1 MIDINNIDPKVAEEL
16 SVEIGKCLDDLI
28 GDGEKGQVTQLFNND
43 NTINR
48 EQLKKE
54 IDLCEKW
61 LKSFDNIITAI
72 KNNNILKE
80 LEDKKEDRQQGAF
93 KRLYQQNLIQQYGQ
107 LLKEG
112 YTLLQYLR
120 VSIQGNNSVTKY
132 RILVECSYDKEK
144 GSTYEEVEVDLR
156 KLLEKVSFN
165 FSAPINGIKNLYDFI
180 GGSSL
185 KIYKNSFKN
194 DLKEKSTKEKKED
207 NFKAEAMT
215 KIGKIFKSKTNLNEG
230 FIYEAFQQ
238 ALQNKKDLKNFLSI
252 IEELESIDDNFMNSV
267 FIRRKKQKKNRITG
281 IYRYSKK
288 NDDLFQKLVI
298 KFKFNNE
305 EVTFEDLFN
314 KIITAYVP
322 EQDPSYAHGGD
333 IGNYELKNVAN
344 SPASLISAHTV
355 FNAIK
360 RALDT
365 LKDFRDSDVI
375 KKETIKQFKNGSKI
389 LQGRK
394 KDTGW
399 IYNTL
404 NKGVKAIYK
413 EVLPHID
420 N

>member
-28 GDGEKGQVTQLFNND
+28 GDGKKGQVTQLFNND
-43 NTINR
+43 NTINKK
-48 EQLKKE
+48 QLKKE
-54 IDLCEKW
+54 IHLCEQW
-61 LKSFDNIITAI
+61 LASFQVIMTKIRD
-72 KNNNILKE
+72 NNILKE

-156 KLLEKVSFN
+156 ELLEKVSFN

-180 GGSSL
+180 CGSSL

-194 DLKEKSTKEKKED
+194 NLKEKSIKEKKED

-238 ALQNKKDLKNFLSI
+238 ALQNKKDLKKFLSI
-252 IEELESIDDNFMNSV
+252 IEELESVDDNFMNSV
-267 FIRRKKQKKNRITG
+267 FIRRKKQKKNRISG

-288 NDDLFQKLVI
+288 NDDLFEKLVT
-298 KFKFNNE
+298 KFEFNNE

-322 EQDPSYAHGGD
+322 EQDPSYAHSGD

-365 LKDFRDSDVI
+365 LKGFMDSDVI

>member
-1 MIDINNIDPKVAEEL
+1 MIDINNIDPEVAEKL
-16 SVEIGKCLDDLI
+16 SIEIGKCLDDLI
-28 GDGEKGQVTQLFNND
+28 GDGEEGQVTQLFNND
-43 NTINR
+43 NTINKK
-48 EQLKKE
+48 QLEKE
-54 IDLCEKW
+54 IHLCEQW
-61 LKSFDNIITAI
+61 LASFQGIMTKIRD
-72 KNNNILKE
+72 NNILKE
-80 LEDKKEDRQQGAF
+80 LEAKKEDRQQGAF

-107 LLKEG
+107 LLKQG

-120 VSIQGNNSVTKY
+120 VSIQGNKSVTRY

-156 KLLEKVSFN
+156 ELLEKVSFN

-194 DLKEKSTKEKKED
+194 NLKEKSTKEED

-238 ALQNKKDLKNFLSI
+238 ALQNKKDLKKFLSI
-252 IEELESIDDNFMNSV
+252 IEELESVDDNFMNSV
-267 FIRRKKQKKNRITG
+267 FVRRKKQKKNRISG

-288 NDDLFQKLVI
+288 NDDLFEKLVT

-322 EQDPSYAHGGD
+322 EQDPSYAHSGD

-344 SPASLISAHTV
+344 SPASLISADTV

-365 LKDFRDSDVI
+365 LNDFKDSDVI

-394 KDTGW
+394 KDTSW

-404 NKGVKAIYK
+404 NEGVKAIYK
-413 EVLPHID
+413 KELPHID
-420 N
+420 D

>member
-1 MIDINNIDPKVAEEL
+1 MIDINNIDPEVAEKL
-16 SVEIGKCLDDLI
+16 SIEIGKCLDDLI
-28 GDGEKGQVTQLFNND
+28 GDGEEGQVTQLFNND
-43 NTINR
+43 NTINKK
-48 EQLKKE
+48 QLEKE
-54 IDLCEKW
+54 IHLCEQW
-61 LKSFDNIITAI
+61 LASFQGIMTKIRD
-72 KNNNILKE
+72 NNILKE
-80 LEDKKEDRQQGAF
+80 LEAKKEDRQQGAF

-107 LLKEG
+107 LLKQG

-120 VSIQGNNSVTKY
+120 VSIQGNKSVTRY

-156 KLLEKVSFN
+156 ELLEKVSFN

-194 DLKEKSTKEKKED
+194 NLKEKSTKEED

-215 KIGKIFKSKTNLNEG
+215 KIGKIFKSKTYLNEG

-238 ALQNKKDLKNFLSI
+238 ALQNKKDLKKFLSI
-252 IEELESIDDNFMNSV
+252 IEELESVDDNFMNSV
-267 FIRRKKQKKNRITG
+267 FVRRKKQKKNRISG

-288 NDDLFQKLVI
+288 NDDLFEKLVT

-322 EQDPSYAHGGD
+322 EQDPSYAHSGD

-344 SPASLISAHTV
+344 SPASLISADTV

-365 LKDFRDSDVI
+365 LNDFKDSDVI

-394 KDTGW
+394 KDTSW

-404 NKGVKAIYK
+404 NEGVKAIYK
-413 EVLPHID
+413 KELPHID
-420 N
+420 D